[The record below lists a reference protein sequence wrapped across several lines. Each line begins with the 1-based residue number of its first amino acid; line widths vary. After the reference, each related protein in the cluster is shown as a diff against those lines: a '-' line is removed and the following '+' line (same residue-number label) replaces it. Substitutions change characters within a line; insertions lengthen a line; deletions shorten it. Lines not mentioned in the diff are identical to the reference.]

1 MDTRIAFGVLGLP
14 ATASSQA
21 VKDAYRDLVK
31 VWHPDRFAGD
41 IRLHAKATERM
52 RELNAAYAVA
62 VAHASSCNG
71 RRGAT
76 PDPAP
81 SAGAAT
87 VPPASTP
94 SGAATGAAF
103 RSGRVWPEPRLTWD
117 AIWRALFLAATVGV
131 IGFIVTAPD
140 GFFALSQGRSVG
152 RPPRGHATGPQVF
165 TKLPESEHGEAELVS
180 RVRGTWV
187 VIETAD
193 EAWLPSGTRVDLRSG
208 ALSCSGP
215 RTCEAAITPIGAA
228 RFAIRGPA
236 ADDRRD
242 VEVSFAAPTI
252 MQWVAR
258 PAGVDVGP
266 TRRIVLESQGNQ
278 PAD

>member
-1 MDTRIAFGVLGLP
+1 MAFGVLGLP

-41 IRLHAKATERM
+41 IRLQAKATERM

-62 VAHASSCNG
+62 VAHASSCNR

-81 SAGAAT
+81 SAGAA
-87 VPPASTP
+87 A
-94 SGAATGAAF
+94 GAAF
-103 RSGRVWPEPRLTWD
+103 RSGSVWPEPRLPWD
-117 AIWRALFLAATVGV
+117 TIGRALFFAATVGV
-131 IGFIVTAPD
+131 IGFSVTAPE
-140 GFFALSQGRSVG
+140 GFFTLSQGRSAG

-165 TKLPESEHGEAELVS
+165 VTLPESEHGEADLVS

-187 VIETAD
+187 VVETAD
-193 EAWLPSGTRVDLRSG
+193 AEWLPSGTRVDLRSG

-215 RTCEAAITPIGAA
+215 RTCEAAIQPIGAA

-242 VEVSFAAPTI
+242 VDVSFAAPTI
-252 MQWVAR
+252 MQWVTR

-266 TRRIVLESQGNQ
+266 TRRIVLQAQGDG
-278 PAD
+278 PGE